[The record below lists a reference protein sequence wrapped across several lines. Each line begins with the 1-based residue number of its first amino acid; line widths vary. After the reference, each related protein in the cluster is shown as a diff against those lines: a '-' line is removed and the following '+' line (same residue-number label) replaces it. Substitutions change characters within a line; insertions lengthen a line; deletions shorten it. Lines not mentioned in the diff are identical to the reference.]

1 MWILKKIS
9 EFLDNFNSC
18 SFSTLYTTIPHWN
31 VKKTFKRNHSQRILL
46 NNCRNTL
53 CVWHLKCVVPVSR
66 QNIPW
71 ISTWSLHVQWGAF
84 IFLYI
89 VVHSNNASTTPEN
102 RMENINIEKGN
113 IIWNIITLE
122 GFGKNKRK

>member
-31 VKKTFKRNHSQRILL
+31 IKKMFKKNHSQRILL

-53 CVWHLKCVVPVSR
+53 CVWHLKCVVPVSC
-66 QNIPW
+66 QIIPW
-71 ISTWSLHVQWGAF
+71 ISTWSLHVKWGAF

-89 VVHSNNASTTPEN
+89 VVHSNNASPTPEN
-102 RMENINIEKGN
+102 GKENINMESGN